1 MKKLLLMTVA
11 FVFGLSLFSIVNA
24 KEYDTGSKSVKLIE
38 VKGRKGTLEFTIK
51 VSELKKY
58 VDEMVEKVKKE
69 AQDPNL
75 KGMKK
80 KSAEARVNLYLEK
93 QENLAKKPIYSL
105 AIGGTMNSWNPAENL
120 MKKFDADTWKLRL
133 EDVRLGDFIYKYV
146 VYHKNPLDKDFNTKT
161 DMTWIEDP
169 FNANKQ
175 GDGFDGF
182 NSVLDLSKFKE

>member
-1 MKKLLLMTVA
+1 MKKLLSLTLA
-11 FVFGLSLFSIVNA
+11 FIFGLSLFSVLNA
-24 KEYDTGSKSVKLIE
+24 KEYDTGSKSVKLLE

-105 AIGGTMNSWNPAENL
+105 AIGGTINSWNPAENL
-120 MKKFDADTWKLRL
+120 MKKVDADTWKLRL
-133 EDVRLGDFIYKYV
+133 EDIRLGDFIYKYV
-146 VYHKNPLDKDFNTKT
+146 VYHKNPLDKDFDTKT

-169 FNANKQ
+169 FNPNRQ
-175 GDGFDGF
+175 PDGFDGF